1 MPSDNI
7 GSELLGRHRERD
19 LLDRLMRDVRAGQS
33 RVLVLRGEAGVGK
46 TALLDYVTERA
57 EPDRVV
63 RVAGVEA
70 ETDLA
75 YAALQ
80 MLCVPLLR
88 HLDRLPEPQRDAL
101 AIAFGLQVGRPPDG
115 LLVGLAVLG
124 LLAEAA
130 AEQPLVCVVDDAQWL
145 DRMSEIILTFV
156 ARRLD
161 AESVALLLAVRSAT
175 DEQLLGGLPELRV
188 DGLPEADARTLLDRA
203 IPGLVDTQ
211 VRDRIIA
218 ETRGNPL
225 ALIEL
230 PRGLSP
236 AELAFG
242 FGGHTATPL
251 AGRVEEGFQHRIAA
265 LPADSRRLLLTAA
278 VEPIGDVSLLWRA
291 LSRLGV
297 GPAAAVSAE
306 AAGLVELGTRVRLR
320 HPLVRSAVRR
330 SAEPAELRA
339 VHRALADVTDPLQD
353 PDRRAWHRAHAAVGP
368 DEEVAGELERSA
380 GRAFA
385 RGGRAAAAAFL
396 ERAAELTADSTARA
410 RRILAAA
417 QARFAAGAT
426 EQVAGLLAAAE
437 MSHLDPAQRA
447 EMERLRA
454 RVAFALNSGRAAVPP
469 ILEAARRLE
478 ALDPAA
484 ARETYLSAVG
494 AALNAGRFGG
504 DDLRLVARAARRVPE
519 GSDPAGLLLA
529 AFTAWSLDGQAAAVP
544 LFTRAL
550 HAVTVET
557 DVDLA
562 WLVGLV
568 LHEVWNDV
576 AFHTLTGQAVNF
588 ARETGRLS
596 LLPTALTFRATALIF
611 AGQFADASDL
621 LDEAGALAYAAG
633 PSPHPATAVIL
644 AAYRGREEPAIEL
657 IDALTKEAEAGG
669 MGWLLSVAGYSKA
682 VLFNGLGNYPAALDA
697 VRWATEQDDLAVQQ
711 WALGELV
718 EAATRSGA
726 HAAAAQARD
735 RLAERTSLAE
745 TDWALGTQA
754 IADALVAVDAEADER
769 YRTAI
774 ERLATTQLGLQ
785 LARARLLYGEWLRR
799 SNRRGDARTQLRSSY
814 EAFTAMGAEAFAQR
828 AGRELAATGETVRRR
843 AVGVPAELTPQETQI
858 ARLVAAGRTNREIGA
873 ALFLSART
881 VEWHLRKIF
890 AKLGIGGRREL
901 RAAIDVSSPRP

>member
-1 MPSDNI
+1 MPSNNVGFDM
-7 GSELLGRHRERD
+7 LGRHRERD

-33 RVLVLRGEAGVGK
+33 CVLVLRGEAGVGK
-46 TALLDYVTERA
+46 TALLDYVTGRT
-57 EPDRVV
+57 PTDRVV
-63 RVAGVEA
+63 RTSGVEA

-75 YAALQ
+75 YSALQ
-80 MLCVPLLR
+80 LLCAPLLR

-101 AIAFGLQVGRPPDG
+101 ATAFGLQVGRPPEG

-145 DRMSEIILTFV
+145 DRMSQSILTFV

-161 AESVALLLAVRSAT
+161 AESVALLFAVRSPT

-188 DGLPEADARTLLDRA
+188 DGLPDTDARALLDSVL
-203 IPGLVDTQ
+203 PGLLDSR

-225 ALIEL
+225 ALVEL

-242 FGGHTATPL
+242 FGGRSGTPL
-251 AGRVEEGFQHRIAA
+251 AGRMEEGFQRRIAA
-265 LPADSRRLLLTAA
+265 LPGDSRRLLLAAA

-291 LSRLGV
+291 LDRLGV
-297 GPAAAVSAE
+297 DPAAAVPAE
-306 AAGLVELGTRVRLR
+306 EAGLVELGTRVRLR
-320 HPLVRSAVRR
+320 HPLVRSAIRR

-339 VHRALADVTDPLQD
+339 VHRALADVTDPQHD

-380 GRAFA
+380 GRALA

-396 ERAAELTADSTARA
+396 ERAAELTADPTARG
-410 RRILAAA
+410 RRVLAAA
-417 QARFAAGAT
+417 QARFAAGAA
-426 EQVAGLLAAAE
+426 EQVASLLAAAE
-437 MSHLDPAQRA
+437 LSFLDPAQLA
-447 EMERLRA
+447 EVERLRA

-469 ILEAARRLE
+469 LLEAARRLE

-504 DDLRLVARAARRVPE
+504 DDLRLVSRAARRVPE
-519 GSDPAGLLLA
+519 GSEPAGLLLT
-529 AFTAWSLDGQAAAVP
+529 AFTTWSLDGQAAAVP
-544 LFTRAL
+544 LFARAL
-550 HAVTVET
+550 QAVTVET

-568 LHEVWNDV
+568 LHEVWDDV
-576 AFHTLTGQAVNF
+576 AFLTLTEQAVRF

-611 AGQFADASDL
+611 AGRFADASDL
-621 LDEAGALAYAAG
+621 LGEAEALVYAAG
-633 PSPHPATAVIL
+633 LSPHPATAVIL
-644 AAYRGREEPAIEL
+644 AAYRGREEPATEL
-657 IDALTKEAEAGG
+657 IDALAKEAGTGG

-682 VLFNGLGNYPAALDA
+682 VLFNGLGSYPAALEA
-697 VRWATEQDDLAVQQ
+697 VRWATERDDLAVQQ
-711 WALGELV
+711 WALAELV
-718 EAATRSGA
+718 EAAARSGA
-726 HAAAAQARD
+726 HAAAVQARD
-735 RLAERTSLAE
+735 RLAERTSLAAS
-745 TDWALGTQA
+745 DWAIGTQA
-754 IADALVAVDAEADER
+754 LADALVGPDAEADER
-769 YRTAI
+769 YRRAI
-774 ERLATTQLGLQ
+774 DRLATTQLGLQ

-799 SNRRGDARTQLRSSY
+799 SNRRGDARTQLRLSH
-814 EAFTAMGAEAFAQR
+814 EAFTTMGAEAFAQR
-828 AGRELAATGETVRRR
+828 AGRELAATGETVRKRT
-843 AVGVPAELTPQETQI
+843 VGIPEELTPQETQI
-858 ARLVAAGRTNREIGA
+858 ARLGAAGRTNPEIGA
-873 ALFLSART
+873 VLFLSPRT

-890 AKLGIGGRREL
+890 TKLGISSRREL
-901 RAAIDVSSPRP
+901 RAAIDSSPR